1 MLAASKVKVSGSEK
15 ESKNIESFT
24 FVVVEQQRQRNVQK
38 SVFTCKVIF
47 LLIRPI
53 VVGVVVVVFVCFFFL
68 PFSMPSPFSITR
80 FCE

>member
-53 VVGVVVVVFVCFFFL
+53 VVGVVVVVFVCFFFAVL
-68 PFSMPSPFSITR
+68 NAVAV
-80 FCE
+80 